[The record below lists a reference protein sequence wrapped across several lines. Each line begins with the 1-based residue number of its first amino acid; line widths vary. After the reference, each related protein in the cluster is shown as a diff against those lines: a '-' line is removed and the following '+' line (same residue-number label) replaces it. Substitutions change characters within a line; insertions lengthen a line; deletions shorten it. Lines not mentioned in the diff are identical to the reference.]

1 MFDVATC
8 RAVAHLKL
16 ANNSLIS
23 IWKSPQAQR
32 VVVIDAEHN
41 VLLLGLDGTTQGQ
54 VKFPAS
60 EDIAEENATDRCAI
74 VEHSSGRS
82 LSTHDAL
89 HTMRSTLDTHL
100 SRSEGELT
108 HNARNTQRSCHT
120 VV

>member
-16 ANNSLIS
+16 ANASLIS
-23 IWKSPQAQR
+23 IWKAPQSQR

-82 LSTHDAL
+82 IWHTRCIAHAASHTL
-89 HTMRSTLDTHL
+89 H
-100 SRSEGELT
+100 
-108 HNARNTQRSCHT
+108 NTQRIAHNT
-120 VV
+120 